1 MPIENTCNTNYEASV
16 VGVLQRHLKRAPA
29 NLISIP
35 TYPDT
40 IVYEAQYPDNPV
52 IFKAIDPDGCDPDGI
67 ALEAWVCE
75 RVRALGVPGSRGLAV
90 DTDKSVF
97 PGSYFMEK
105 AKGCALDSLQ
115 LTTEERQRYV
125 RLLGSYLKKLH
136 TVKLGGFGWL
146 DEAHYRRTGEVKG
159 REATWRISVLK
170 KVPSSLEYLEREG
183 AIDRRTVETIHGL
196 IAAHGE
202 VLDQCAEASLLH
214 GDLGDIH
221 VWVDPERED
230 ITSLVDFGERM
241 AGDPVWDI
249 IEWEWKEIDTLLEG
263 YEPDAD
269 MKESFE
275 VKFYLYAVLRAIPWA
290 QKWYSRGAV
299 QTIDWLKLTVRKAQ
313 DRHAAA
319 DL

>member
-1 MPIENTCNTNYEASV
+1 MEKTCNTNYEASV
-16 VGVLQRHLKRAPA
+16 VNVLRHHLKRAPA
-29 NLISIP
+29 KLVPIP

-40 IVYEAQYPDNPV
+40 IVYEARYPDNPV

-75 RVRALGVPGSRGLAV
+75 RVRALGLPGSRVLAV
-90 DTDKSVF
+90 DTDKGLF
-97 PGSYFMEK
+97 PGSYFVMEK
-105 AKGCALDSLQ
+105 AKGCALESLE
-115 LTTEERQRYV
+115 LTAEEKQCYV
-125 RLLGSYLKKLH
+125 LLLGAYLKKLH

-159 REATWRISVLK
+159 QGVTWRASVLN
-170 KVPSSLEYLEREG
+170 KVPASLEYLERVG
-183 AIDRRTVETIHGL
+183 AISRRMVQTIRDL

-221 VWVDPERED
+221 VWVDPERGE

-249 IEWEWKEIDTLLEG
+249 IEWEWKERDALLEG
-263 YEPDAD
+263 YEPDAEI
-269 MKESFE
+269 KERFE
-275 VKFYLYAVLRAIPWA
+275 VKFYLYAVLRAILWA
-290 QKWYSRGAV
+290 QRWYSRGAV

-313 DRHAAA
+313 DR
-319 DL
+319 LGT